1 MELKQLNKF
10 TEEYK
15 LEKTHKLI
23 KYLIILGISVAKQSL
38 NDITQD
44 GIKSLANAYK
54 EKSIQQEIKSL
65 RKKVLSLE
73 KHFQPEQ
80 QIKYHS
86 QPKLPTKITP
96 KITEQIPVQQ
106 NVKKAIPFKHHL
118 DDSEIKSILWNQY
131 NNNYELN
138 YENKDSQHQP
148 KRKQTFDSQPI
159 IPQYLPRN
167 DSQNEIQPLSQR
179 ENSARQQTQRSSYH
193 SSQIDSLH
201 SLHSRNSPQ
210 FKDEIKKI
218 HKENKTPQGSSV
230 PKHLRQVQSKI
241 KQQILQDKEQY
252 RSNHVQK
259 VDDQCINI
267 NNSMNPLNNTPQNKL
282 FQPCQSTH
290 FGSGQ
295 VGSAQ
300 QQQNHPQESNTIT
313 ERKLFNIDEIA
324 SSFLNSPFLK
334 SQIKQRLFN
343 KQESASKSSASSTF
357 SLFNPNNELKNFFQ
371 QLDKQVVNQLS
382 FQF

>member
-10 TEEYK
+10 TQEYNLK
-15 LEKTHKLI
+15 KSDKLI
-23 KYLIILGISVAKQSL
+23 KYLIILGIGVVKQQL
-38 NDITQD
+38 NDINED
-44 GIKSLANAYK
+44 GIKELSNAYK

-86 QPKLPTKITP
+86 QPKLLPSKITP
-96 KITEQIPVQQ
+96 KITEQIPIQQ
-106 NVKKAIPFKHHL
+106 NVKKVIPFKHHL

-131 NNNYELN
+131 QNN
-138 YENKDSQHQP
+138 DSQHQP
-148 KRKQTFDSQPI
+148 KRKQTLDQQPI

-193 SSQIDSLH
+193 SSQLDSLH

-210 FKDEIKKI
+210 FKDENKKI
-218 HKENKTPQGSSV
+218 PKENKTPQSNGV

-252 RSNHVQK
+252 KSNHIQK
-259 VDDQCINI
+259 IDDQSINI
-267 NNSMNPLNNTPQNKL
+267 VNNSLNPFNNTPQNKL

-295 VGSAQ
+295 VCSAQ
-300 QQQNHPQESNTIT
+300 QQQSQPQDSNTIT

-334 SQIKQRLFN
+334 SQIKQKLFN

-371 QLDKQVVNQLS
+371 QLDKQVGNSLS